1 MGKTTAPCFALL
13 LLVSCAKQQPLPLQP
28 LWDTPPVPQGAAFFV
43 DDIQVDGD
51 VLNNFL
57 TRPWSVL
64 CAEQAIGLTVE
75 ELEQLLFADAVALMK
90 PLVRAELLLREAV
103 AQFPELD
110 EREIAS
116 LQKEME
122 ANVGTAL
129 ESFHNRYGDEG
140 WKAHVLRQLRLRKL
154 HEAFRE
160 YSVVVSED
168 QVQDYYD
175 EHILVTLPSL
185 TEREQEDFD
194 YEAIAPI
201 LRNKLEKEAIA
212 VAQGKW
218 IDEHLPETS
227 AVLKLRDGQ
236 EVIIY

>member
-1 MGKTTAPCFALL
+1 MGKTTTTFFALL
-13 LLVSCAKQQPLPLQP
+13 LLVSCAKQQPLPLQT
-28 LWDTPPVPQGAAFFV
+28 LWDTPPVPQGVSFFV

-64 CAEQAIGLTVE
+64 CAEQAIGLTVD
-75 ELEQLLFADAVALMK
+75 ELEQLFFADALGLMK

-103 AQFPELD
+103 SQFPELD
-110 EREIAS
+110 ELEVTS

-122 ANVGTAL
+122 ANAGTAL
-129 ESFHNRYGDEG
+129 EAFHNRYGDEG
-140 WKAHVLRQLRLRKL
+140 WKAHVLRQLRLKKL
-154 HEAFRE
+154 REAFRE
-160 YSVVVSED
+160 YSIVVEED

-175 EHILVTLPSL
+175 EHILATLPSL
-185 TEREQEDFD
+185 TEREQEDFSYD
-194 YEAIAPI
+194 AIAPI
-201 LRNKLEKEAIA
+201 LRKKLEKEAVA

-218 IDEHLPETS
+218 IDERLPETS